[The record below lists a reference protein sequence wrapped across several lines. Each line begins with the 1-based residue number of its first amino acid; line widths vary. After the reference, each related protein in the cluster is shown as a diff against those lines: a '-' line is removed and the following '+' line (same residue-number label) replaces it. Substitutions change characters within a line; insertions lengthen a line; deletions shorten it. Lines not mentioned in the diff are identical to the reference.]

1 MPVCL
6 TQTDFERYDRG
17 ELDEAASASVHTHLE
32 SCDACRTAY
41 IRYCKEHGAQAGPPA
56 DSADP
61 AVPTLTATPAPSSP
75 ISSASSSPVSKLSRR
90 LPTIEGYRITGVLGQ
105 GGMGIVY
112 NAVQTKLNRTV
123 ALKVLPAMV
132 GAANPAAVD
141 RFRRE
146 ATSAARL
153 HHTNIVPIYDFGE
166 SRDGYYYAME
176 LITGSPL
183 NVLIRRFSEQKAS
196 TAAPVRLAELLQ
208 TISPAGHELPREV
221 DPDGSSGEHGATST
235 GTSTTGRGRVYYQ
248 HVARWMADA
257 ADALHYAHGQGIIH
271 RDVKPSNLILSID
284 GRILIADFGL
294 AKSSG
299 EESVTITGSL
309 LGTIRYL
316 SPEQAMA
323 KRIPVDHRTDIYSLG
338 ATMYELLCFQPA
350 FPGTDDKRVLAAII
364 TRDPLK
370 PRKIAHNI
378 PPELETICLTMLEKA
393 PDARYPTARAVAEDL
408 RRYIH
413 DLPIIKKPPGLIRRA
428 RKFVRRHQ
436 AAVLAVAAIVLLA
449 VVLTVAVPSLR
460 HARTR
465 QEAAELVSDAR
476 LFENNRNWAAAAAK
490 YREAIDKAP
499 DYVEAI
505 GNFARMK
512 KEQFN
517 VTQNADPSLL
527 EEGVELC
534 ERGLDIDPYNTGLW
548 NTMGVLH
555 KKLKRY
561 DEAIVAYEQALELQG
576 DYSAAWENLGIVQAL
591 NGEFQEAESNILHA
605 AELAGTG
612 ESQCEFPWRNL
623 AAIELHLKKAD
634 ALEHL
639 DQASTCNSQDP
650 CTLLLRTRL
659 LLELEGK
666 TDINRAVELAGYAD
680 YRSERRNPR
689 VKRFRG
695 LAHLSKGDWAQAI
708 EHASEAISLGDEL
721 VTVDHF
727 IIAMA
732 EAELG
737 HPEKA
742 RQSYQQALFAWPED
756 LKDPQAF
763 RVIAPAGVLWFESA
777 EWLNQLRDKVEER
790 LGAVSP

>member
-6 TQTDFERYDRG
+6 TQADFERYDCG
-17 ELDEAASASVHTHLE
+17 ELDEATSANVRAHLD
-32 SCDACRTAY
+32 SCDTCRMAY
-41 IRYCKEHGAQAGPPA
+41 ARFSKERAAQACPQGTPA
-56 DSADP
+56 DHEDP
-61 AVPTLTATPAPSSP
+61 THTITATPSSP
-75 ISSASSSPVSKLSRR
+75 ASKVARY
-90 LPTIEGYRITGVLGQ
+90 LPKIEGYRITGVLGQ

-132 GAANPAAVD
+132 GSANPAAVA

-176 LITGSPL
+176 LVTGSPL

-196 TAAPVRLAELLQ
+196 VAAPVRLAELLQ
-208 TISPAGHELPREV
+208 TISPAGHELPRE
-221 DPDGSSGEHGATST
+221 DDQDGSSGEHAATGT
-235 GTSTTGRGRVYYQ
+235 GTSTTGRGHVYYQ

-271 RDVKPSNLILSID
+271 RDVKPSNLILSVD
-284 GRILIADFGL
+284 GRIFIADFGL
-294 AKSSG
+294 AKSSD

-364 TRDPLK
+364 TRDPTR
-370 PRKIAHNI
+370 PRKIAHSV

-393 PDARYPTARAVAEDL
+393 ADARYPTGRAVAEDL

-413 DLPIIKKPPGLIRRA
+413 DLPIIKKPPGLIQRA
-428 RKFVRRHQ
+428 RKFVRRHR
-436 AAVLAVAAIVLLA
+436 AAVLAVTAIVLLA
-449 VVLTVAVPSLR
+449 VVLTVAVPLLS
-460 HARTR
+460 HARAR

-490 YREAIDKAP
+490 YGEALDIDP

-517 VTQNADPSLL
+517 STPNADPSLL
-527 EEGVELC
+527 EEGVDLC
-534 ERGLDIDPYNTGLW
+534 EHGLAIAPEKTSLW
-548 NTMGVLH
+548 NTMGVLF

-561 DEAIVAYEQALELQG
+561 DEAIIAYQQALEHQG

-591 NGEFQEAESNILHA
+591 NRDLREAERNILRA
-605 AELAGTG
+605 AELAGT
-612 ESQCEFPWRNL
+612 EEAECEYPWRNL
-623 AAIELHLKKAD
+623 AAIELHLKRAD
-634 ALEHL
+634 AIEHL
-639 DQASTCNSQDP
+639 DQALTCNAQDP
-650 CTLLLRTRL
+650 FTLLLQTRL
-659 LLELEGK
+659 LLELDGHM
-666 TDINRAVELAGYAD
+666 DIDRAVDVAGYAD
-680 YRSERRNPR
+680 YRSEGRNPT
-689 VKRFRG
+689 VKRVRA
-695 LAHLSKGDWAQAI
+695 LAHLRKGDWAQAI
-708 EHASEAISLGDEL
+708 EHASEAIRLNDDL
-721 VTVDHF
+721 MTMDYF

-732 EAELG
+732 ESELG
-737 HPEKA
+737 HSEAARKA
-742 RQSYQQALFAWPED
+742 NQQAMDAWPGD
-756 LKDPQAF
+756 LKDPQAI
-763 RVIAPAGVLWFESA
+763 RVRAPAGVLWIESA
-777 EWLNQLRDKVEER
+777 EQLIRLRDEAEKR
-790 LGAVSP
+790 LQAATP